1 MVQHEKKK
9 YITPDGY
16 TADIAIFTITTR
28 KTAEKAP
35 PEMFL
40 KLLLIKR
47 AKNDKSGNPNIE
59 GDKWALPGGFV
70 NAKETAY
77 EAAKRELKEEAGVAG
92 FHVEHFGVYD
102 RPGRDPRGW
111 IISNAFYAIVQEEYL
126 QHRKA
131 NDDAA
136 EVDLFTIKEAL
147 QLELAFDH
155 DVIIREAMN
164 LLKKE
169 MVQTTIAQKFLP
181 EEFTLSELQRVL
193 LTARDDAKIS
203 ADSLF
208 YAKAPKLPFLEKV
221 LDESGMAKKT
231 KRNSYRP
238 SQLYRF
244 NAEVVTDSIYY

>member
-1 MVQHEKKK
+1 MVQQEKKK

-16 TADIAIFTITTR
+16 TADIAIFTITAK

-35 PEMFL
+35 PEMHL

-47 AKNDKSGNPNIE
+47 TAKDREGNPNIE

-70 NAKETAY
+70 NVNETAND
-77 EAAKRELKEEAGVAG
+77 AAKRELKEETGVTG
-92 FHVEHFGVYD
+92 FHVKHFGTYD
-102 RPGRDPRGW
+102 EPGRDPRGW
-111 IISNAFYAIVQEEYL
+111 IISNAFYAIVQEEFL
-126 QHRKA
+126 HQRKA

-136 EVDLFTIKEAL
+136 EVELFTIKEVQ
-147 QLELAFDH
+147 QLDLAFDH
-155 DVIIREAMN
+155 HTIITEAVE

-169 MVQTTIAQKFLP
+169 MVQTTIAKNFLP

-193 LTARDDAKIS
+193 LSVREDSKIS

-208 YAKAPKLPFLEKV
+208 FAKAPKLPFLDKV
-221 LDESGMAKKT
+221 LDENGLQKKT
-231 KRNSYRP
+231 KRNSFRP

-244 NAEVVTDSIYY
+244 NAEVVMDSIYY